1 MLATDADAPKG
12 LPPSLD
18 LYLSPSPE
26 IFVVSS
32 LLIFLFCCPCMNL
45 GAHGLNEGTRI
56 HEFVNHSHR
65 IFA

>member
-1 MLATDADAPKG
+1 MLATVADTPKG

-32 LLIFLFCCPCMNL
+32 LAMLRFCCPRMNSRV
-45 GAHGLNEGTRI
+45 HGLNRAAGLDEI
-56 HEFVNHSHR
+56 VNNFHG
-65 IFA
+65 ITA

>member
-32 LLIFLFCCPCMNL
+32 LLIFISCGPSMNL
-45 GAHGLNEGTRI
+45 RAHGLNGGTGI